1 MKKSKSGTIKI
12 VCQYCGYTWETKSKM
27 YMPTCPSCRRPTPN
41 PLYQK
46 QEKEQTIQM
55 EHFNLSENG
64 VKILDRSI
72 PWVVDVYFTPDK
84 VWCDYCKSEKCRH
97 VEFAL
102 NLKDVQNILKKKGW
116 KLKDLLP

>member
-1 MKKSKSGTIKI
+1 
-12 VCQYCGYTWETKSKM
+12 
-27 YMPTCPSCRRPTPN
+27 
-41 PLYQK
+41 
-46 QEKEQTIQM
+46 M